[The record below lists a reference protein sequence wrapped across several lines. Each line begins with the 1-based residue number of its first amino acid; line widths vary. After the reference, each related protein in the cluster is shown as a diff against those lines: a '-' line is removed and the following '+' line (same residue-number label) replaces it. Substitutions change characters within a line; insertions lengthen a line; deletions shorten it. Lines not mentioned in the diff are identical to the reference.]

1 MRPTISAAAVC
12 GLLLAL
18 TTARLDA
25 APPRQSPGPRVGL
38 VLSGGA
44 AHGLAHVGVL
54 KVLEEMRVPVDVVA
68 GTSMGAIVGGLY
80 ASGMSPAEMEHL
92 LLSIDW
98 DDLFDDRPARS
109 TLSFRRK
116 QDDILNYIDL
126 EMGITKRGI
135 AFPSGLVAGQKL
147 AFLLKMVTLGT
158 VGVPDFDH
166 LPIPFRC
173 VATDIGTGEK
183 VVLSDG
189 SLAEAIRAS
198 MSLPAVFSP
207 VERGGRL
214 LVDGGLVD
222 NLPVGEAEA
231 MGAQVLIA
239 VDVSSEAVDPEKLK
253 SFGGILGRTI
263 SLPIKGNVAASLP
276 RASVVLR
283 PDVRDISGMDFARA
297 AALIAR
303 GEAAARANAASF
315 APLSVS
321 EEEYRSFLERV
332 RGRRPPAPI
341 VDAIQ
346 TVSAG
351 VNSRQITARLETAV
365 GRPLDIAVLQ
375 RDLDRIYEMGTF
387 ETVEFRLLDDE
398 GRHVLVIDARPKS
411 WGPTFLRIGTGFES
425 NLQGDATV
433 ALRATVH
440 AMQLNGLGGELKA
453 TLELGTVPGLNAEFY
468 QPLDYRGRFFTAIQ
482 AGYTRS
488 LGRVAVENGP
498 VGEARI
504 TVYQASGGAG
514 FTLGS
519 WGQLRAGIF
528 RGTGDAEILISE
540 QPLDA
545 VKFDLAGIYLGAAV
559 DTLDDLAFPRTGTF
573 ATTDL
578 YIYPEWI
585 GNEHV
590 YYQFRAKGV
599 EAIPLGRKGSAVFTL
614 GWEDTLGSH
623 TPYYLQFT
631 LGDFTRFAALS
642 REVAIGERAAYAG
655 ATYLRRIAGLP
666 TRVGRG
672 VYIGGTFELGRV
684 WAKRED
690 STITNLRPAGS
701 VFAAADTVLGPVYAG
716 LGVNYGGTSTVY
728 VLLGRPF

>member
-1 MRPTISAAAVC
+1 MRIPRPSTAAC

-18 TTARLDA
+18 AAGPLVA
-25 APPRQSPGPRVGL
+25 GPPAPPRPRVGL

-68 GTSMGAIVGGLY
+68 GTSMGSIVGGLY
-80 ASGMSPAEMEHL
+80 ASGMSPSEMEAL

-98 DDLFDDRPARS
+98 DDLFDDRPSRS
-109 TLSFRRK
+109 TLSYRRK
-116 QDDILNYIDL
+116 QDDLLNYVDL
-126 EMGITKRGI
+126 EMGITKKGI
-135 AFPSGLVAGQKL
+135 AFPSGLVAGQKM
-147 AFLLKMVTLGT
+147 AFLLKAVTLGT

-173 VATDIGTGEK
+173 VATDIATGGK
-183 VVLSDG
+183 VVLEGG

-207 VERGGRL
+207 VKLGDRL

-231 MGAQVLIA
+231 MGAQLLVA
-239 VDVSSEAVDPEKLK
+239 VDVSSRAVDPEKLK

-263 SLPIKGNVAASLP
+263 SLPIRENVAASLA

-283 PDVRDISGMDFARA
+283 PEVHDVSGMDFARA
-297 AALIAR
+297 ADFIAR
-303 GEAAARANAASF
+303 GEAAARAAAEQL

-321 EEEYRSFLERV
+321 EAEYRAFLERV
-332 RGRRPPAPI
+332 RGQTPPAPR

-351 VNSRQITARLETAV
+351 VDPRQITSRLETSV
-365 GRPLDIAVLQ
+365 GRPLDVEVLR

-387 ETVEFRLLDDE
+387 ETVEFRLVDDE
-398 GRHVLVIDARPKS
+398 GRHVLIIDARPKS

-440 AMQLNGLGGELKA
+440 AMQLNARGGELKA
-453 TLELGTVPGLNAEFY
+453 TLELGTVPGLNLELY
-468 QPLDYRGRFFTAIQ
+468 QPLDFRGRFFANVQ
-482 AGYTRS
+482 GSYSRS

-504 TVYQASGGAG
+504 TIYQAAGGG
-514 FTLGS
+514 GLTLGS
-519 WGQLRAGIF
+519 WGQLRAGLF
-528 RGTGDAEILISE
+528 RGTGHAEILISE
-540 QPLDA
+540 SPLDT
-545 VKFDLAGIYLGAAV
+545 VRFDLAGVYLGAAV
-559 DTLDDLAFPRTGTF
+559 DTLDDLAFPRTGSF
-573 ATTDL
+573 AWVNLFT
-578 YIYPEWI
+578 YPEWI
-585 GNEHV
+585 GNDDT
-590 YYQFRAKGV
+590 YYQFQAKGV
-599 EAIPLGRKGSAVFTL
+599 KALPFGRKNSAVFTL

-623 TPYYLQFT
+623 TPYYMQFS

-642 REVAIGERAAYAG
+642 RENAVGERAAYAS
-655 ATYLRRIAGLP
+655 ATLLRLVGSLP

-672 VYIGGTFELGRV
+672 VYVGGTFELGRV
-684 WAKRED
+684 WPKRED
-690 STITNLRPAGS
+690 FRATNVRPAGS
-701 VFAAADTVLGPVYAG
+701 VFAGADTVLGPVYAG
-716 LGVNYGGTSTVY
+716 LGVNYGGSSTFY

>member
-1 MRPTISAAAVC
+1 MRLPLRATAAFA
-12 GLLLAL
+12 LLLAS
-18 TTARLDA
+18 AVGRLDA
-25 APPRQSPGPRVGL
+25 GPPVAPRPRVGL

-80 ASGMSPAEMEHL
+80 ASGMSPREMEDL
-92 LLSIDW
+92 LISIDW

-116 QDDILNYIDL
+116 QDDLLNYVDL
-126 EMGITKRGI
+126 EMGITRKGI

-147 AFLLKMVTLGT
+147 SFLLKTVTLGT
-158 VGVPDFDH
+158 VGVADFDH

-173 VATDIGTGEK
+173 VATDIGTGGK

-207 VERGGRL
+207 VKRGDRL

-231 MGAQVLIA
+231 MGAQLLVA
-239 VDVSSEAVDPEKLK
+239 VDVSSQAVDPEKLK

-263 SLPIKGNVAASLP
+263 SLPIKENVAASVS

-283 PDVRDISGMDFARA
+283 PEVKDVSGMDFARA
-297 AALIAR
+297 AELVAR
-303 GEAAARANAASF
+303 GEAAARADAAKLAS
-315 APLSVS
+315 LSVS
-321 EEEYRSFLERV
+321 EEEYRAFLERV
-332 RGRRPPAPI
+332 RGRKPPAPV

-351 VNSRQITARLETAV
+351 VDPRQITSRLETTA
-365 GRPLDIAVLQ
+365 GRPLDVSVLE
-375 RDLDRIYEMGTF
+375 RDLGRIYEMGTF
-387 ETVEFRLLDDE
+387 ETVEFRLLEDE

-440 AMQLNGLGGELKA
+440 AMQLNARGGELKA
-453 TLELGTVPGLNAEFY
+453 TLELGTVPGLNLELY
-468 QPLDYRGRFFTAIQ
+468 QPLDFRGRFFANVQ
-482 AGYTRS
+482 GSVSRS
-488 LGRVAVENGP
+488 LGRVAVEKGP

-504 TVYQASGGAG
+504 TIYQASGGGG

-519 WGQLRAGIF
+519 WGQLRAGLF
-528 RGTGDAEILISE
+528 RGTGRAEILISE
-540 QPLDA
+540 EPLDT
-545 VKFDLAGIYLGAAV
+545 VRFDLAGVYLGASV
-559 DTLDDLAFPRTGTF
+559 DTLDDLAFPQTGTL
-573 ATTDL
+573 ASADL
-578 YIYPEWI
+578 YTFPEWI
-585 GNEHV
+585 GNQDT
-590 YYQFRAKGV
+590 YYQLHAKGV
-599 EAIPLGRKGSAVFTL
+599 QALPIGRKSSAVFTL
-614 GWEDTLGSH
+614 GWEDALGSH
-623 TPYYLQFT
+623 TPYYMQFQ

-642 REVAIGERAAYAG
+642 RENAVGERAAYAA
-655 ATYLRRIAGLP
+655 ATLLRRVGSLP

-672 VYIGGTFELGRV
+672 IYVGGTFELGRG
-684 WAKRED
+684 WTKRED
-690 STITNLRPAGS
+690 SSLTNLRPAGS
-701 VFAAADTVLGPVYAG
+701 LFAGADTVLGPVYAG